1 MTEHPDGVV
10 GAAVSLWRYP
20 VKSMLGEEINASLVG
35 PAGLLGDR
43 AFALVDAAD
52 GKVVT
57 AKNPRKWPRMFDCR
71 ARFVEEPRHDA
82 PLPPARIT
90 LPDGAAVASDDPGR
104 DDLLSRALGREVRL
118 VAAAPDVAPPTAA
131 TPRKGTVKSEAYS
144 PDIDGVD
151 HRDEVVDFAL
161 AEGLFFD
168 SAVVH
173 LLTTAAIDRLRALYP
188 AGRFEARRFRPNL
201 VIDPAGAEPGFVEE
215 DWIGKTIAIGESILL
230 RVVKPCARCVMT
242 TLPQSDLPRDVGI
255 LRAAVQHN
263 AANVGVYAAVARG
276 GLVRRG
282 DPVRLAP

>member
-1 MTEHPDGVV
+1 MTEQPEGVV
-10 GAAVSLWRYP
+10 GSVVSLWRYP
-20 VKSMLGEEINASLVG
+20 VKSMLGEEVNASLIG

-43 AFALVDAAD
+43 AFALVDGAD
-52 GKVVT
+52 GKVAT
-57 AKNPRKWPRMFDCR
+57 AKNPRKWPRMFECR
-71 ARFVEEPRHDA
+71 ARFVDEPQRDA
-82 PLPPARIT
+82 PLPLVRIA
-90 LPDGAAVASDDPGR
+90 LPDGAIVASDDDR
-104 DDLLSRALGREVRL
+104 HDDALSHALGRAVTL
-118 VAAAPDVAPPTAA
+118 TAADWTSAPPA
-131 TPRKGTVKSEAYS
+131 TSTPAKGTVKAEAYS
-144 PDIDGVD
+144 PDIEGVD

-173 LLTTAAIDRLRALYP
+173 LLTTAALDHLRARNP

-201 VIDPAGAEPGFVEE
+201 VIDPNGAEPGFVEE
-215 DWIGKTIAIGESILL
+215 AWIGQTIAVGDAVLL
-230 RVVKPCARCVMT
+230 RVIKPCARCVMT

-255 LRAAVQHN
+255 LRAAVQAN